1 MQDVS
6 EAEPGLLREIIS
18 RAFQKWFQQ
27 PLARGETPPVK
38 PEQAW
43 PAEFCHLCFKIPS
56 PWKRLLALMACTHSI
71 PMMLPK
77 PGMVCKW
84 CPKAFHGMHGALV
97 TSDFKCQNV
106 GNRVACPWAHG
117 SCLGCLGKSSYTI
130 ATFPSPQT
138 CTSHTRHSHWV
149 HMCRGKGGD
158 LHKEEP

>member
-6 EAEPGLLREIIS
+6 EAELGLFGKIIPTP
-18 RAFQKWFQQ
+18 FQERFQR
-27 PLARGETPPVK
+27 PLARGGSP
-38 PEQAW
+38 
-43 PAEFCHLCFKIPS
+43 PAEPKQARPGDSSHLCFKNPS
-56 PWKRLLALMACTHSI
+56 PWKGLLALMACTHSI

-97 TSDFKCQNV
+97 TSDFKWQIV
-106 GNRVACPWAHG
+106 GNRVACPWPHG

-149 HMCRGKGGD
+149 HMCRGKGGA